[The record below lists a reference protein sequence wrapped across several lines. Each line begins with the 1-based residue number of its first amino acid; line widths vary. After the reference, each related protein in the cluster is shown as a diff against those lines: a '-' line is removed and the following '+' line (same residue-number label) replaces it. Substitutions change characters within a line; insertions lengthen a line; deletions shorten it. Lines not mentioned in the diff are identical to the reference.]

1 MLSART
7 INLDGR
13 RSSWVRKLTMYTLAT
28 AGAKIA
34 RNAGKSKRG
43 GSNKVIMSG
52 VNGNVIM
59 SGCGMTTLTMKD
71 EKRLEIIQRVLRG
84 ELTLAEAGL
93 ESQSGSVTGS
103 KRG

>member
-1 MLSART
+1 MGPKTYDVHLSHS
-7 INLDGR
+7 GR
-13 RSSWVRKLTMYTLAT
+13 EDSEKCR
-28 AGAKIA
+28 GEQE
-34 RNAGKSKRG
+34 G
-43 GSNKVIMSG
+43 GSNKM
-52 VNGNVIM
+52 IM

>member
-1 MLSART
+1 
-7 INLDGR
+7 
-13 RSSWVRKLTMYTLAT
+13 
-28 AGAKIA
+28 
-34 RNAGKSKRG
+34 
-43 GSNKVIMSG
+43 MSG